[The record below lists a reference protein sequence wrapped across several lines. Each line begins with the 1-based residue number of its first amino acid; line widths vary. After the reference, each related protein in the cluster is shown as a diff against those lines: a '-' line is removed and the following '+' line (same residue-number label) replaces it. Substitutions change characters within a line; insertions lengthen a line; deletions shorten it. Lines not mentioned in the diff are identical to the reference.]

1 MRTTA
6 RHHAGR
12 TLSGFTLVES
22 AVALLMIAMAAVV
35 MIGRNQEDVIE
46 LAVQRDLLEKHL
58 RAAQMRAMQGG
69 GINTVQGGTVGQVYG
84 LKCDGAS
91 YWMFAG
97 TNPDANGA
105 VVPLL
110 DDASVTL
117 ASGKLSLTAKKISL
131 GAFTVYFDGY
141 GVPCSAYIDESTKT
155 LVPAAQTYT
164 VTMKGMTRTVTLTP
178 YTGFIQ

>member
-6 RHHAGR
+6 LHNAGR
-12 TLSGFTLVES
+12 THSGFTLVES

-46 LAVQRDLLEKHL
+46 IAVQRDLLEKHL
-58 RAAQMRAMQGG
+58 RAAQMRALQGG

-84 LKCDGAS
+84 LRCDGTN

-97 TNPDANGA
+97 TNPDAPGA
-105 VVPLL
+105 VVPLM

-117 ASGKLSLTAKKISL
+117 ASGKISLAAKKLTL
-131 GAFTVYFDGY
+131 GAFTVFFDGY
-141 GVPCSAYIDESTKT
+141 GVPCSGYVDESTKT
-155 LVPAAQTYT
+155 VVPAVQTYT
-164 VTMKGMTRTVTLTP
+164 VTRKGMTRTVTLTP